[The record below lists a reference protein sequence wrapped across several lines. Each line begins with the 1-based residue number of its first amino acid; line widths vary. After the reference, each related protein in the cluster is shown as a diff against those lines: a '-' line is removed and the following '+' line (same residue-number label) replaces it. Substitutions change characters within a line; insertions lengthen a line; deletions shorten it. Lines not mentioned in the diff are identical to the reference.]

1 MKALRRPSTL
11 AAIGVASVAAS
22 LLGVTQAWAASVPV
36 STLDHED
43 DGDDECEG
51 GNRVAGMVA
60 GAVAREKAALKR
72 LHNANVS
79 ESAAKRKAHQTIASG
94 STSQQKRANAAY
106 RQARRVTARAR
117 QAEHITHA
125 ALNAARKAAAKAPAC
140 GATPTSP
147 PVTPT
152 PTPPPTP
159 APVPAGGLTTPA
171 GVTSNSASALSNGA
185 FRLSWSS
192 VTGAATY
199 EIARDGVVLG
209 TTAYTTYVP
218 ASSVAN
224 SRHSYTVTA
233 VNGTVRSTPSVAASA
248 GRYVG
253 DSIADKRGLSTYGQI
268 QVSLAVTA
276 NRVTGCWATYPNGGT
291 SGSINSVA
299 IPTLCAEAISAQSA
313 TIAAVSGASA
323 TSPAFKTS
331 LQSALTR
338 AGI

>member
-1 MKALRRPSTL
+1 M
-11 AAIGVASVAAS
+11 
-22 LLGVTQAWAASVPV
+22 
-36 STLDHED
+36 
-43 DGDDECEG
+43 
-51 GNRVAGMVA
+51 
-60 GAVAREKAALKR
+60 
-72 LHNANVS
+72 
-79 ESAAKRKAHQTIASG
+79 
-94 STSQQKRANAAY
+94 SQQRALVWFKRDL
-106 RQARRVTARAR
+106 RV
-117 QAEHITHA
+117 HDHA
-125 ALNAARKAAAKAPAC
+125 ALNAARAAAAKAPAC
-140 GATPTSP
+140 GATSTPTP
-147 PVTPT
+147 TPT

-159 APVPAGGLTTPA
+159 APVPAGGLTTPT
-171 GVTSNSASALSNGA
+171 GVTSNSASSLSNGA
-185 FRLSWSS
+185 FRLSWSA
-192 VTGAATY
+192 VTGAASY

-209 TTAYTTYVP
+209 TTAYTTYTP
-218 ASSVAN
+218 ASTAAN

-233 VNGTVRSTPSVAASA
+233 INGSVRSTSSVAISA

-268 QVSLAVTA
+268 QVSVAVTA
-276 NRVTGCWATYPNGGT
+276 NRITGCWATYPTSGD